1 MLDYNNYY
9 MEDTSR
15 IIQLPKIADPRG
27 NLSII
32 EQIKQIPF
40 VIKRVHWVYDV
51 PGGFDRGGHAYFE
64 TEEFIVALSGSFD
77 VVVDDGVDKKIFQ
90 LNRSYFGLYVPK
102 GMWRT
107 MTNFST
113 NSLALVLSSTEYSE
127 KDYISDFDEYLA
139 WRKDGSKVPTI
150 TDAKTSVRL
159 NNPLGKNLVDEGKSV
174 FDCSLCELN
183 KMHDTEGNLTYM
195 YENVHVPFPINRV
208 FYSYDIPGGE
218 DRGAHAHKECHQFLI
233 AASGSFEV
241 VLDDGINK
249 RTVLLNR
256 PFWGLHVPPGIWAS
270 EQGFSSGSICLVLAS
285 HGYDPDDY
293 IRNYD
298 DYLKYLEEKRNQ

>member
-1 MLDYNNYY
+1 MTKSDC
-9 MEDTSR
+9 R
-15 IIQLPKIADPRG
+15 IISLPKIGDERG

-32 EQIKQIPF
+32 EQIRQIPF
-40 VIKRVHWVYDV
+40 EIRRVHWIYDV
-51 PGGFDRGGHAYFE
+51 PGGVDRGGHAYKE
-64 TEEFIVALSGSFD
+64 TDEFIVALSGSFD
-77 VVVDDGVDKKIFQ
+77 VVVDDGNIKKIYS
-90 LNRSYFGLYVPK
+90 LNRSYFGLYVSK
-102 GMWRT
+102 GVWRT

-113 NSLALVLSSTEYSE
+113 NSLALVLSSTEYDE
-127 KDYISDFDEYLA
+127 RDYVSVYEEYKA
-139 WRKDGSKVPTI
+139 WRMDSSKVPSH
-150 TDAKTSVRL
+150 TDAKTSVRA
-159 NNPLGKNLVDEGKSV
+159 NDPMNKQMFNEGKSV
-174 FDCSLCELN
+174 FDCSLCELD
-183 KMHDTEGNLTYM
+183 KMHDREGNLTYM

-285 HGYDPDDY
+285 HDYDADDY

-298 DYLKYLEEKRNQ
+298 DYLKYLEEKKQ

>member
-1 MLDYNNYY
+1 MVDLN
-9 MEDTSR
+9 ESR
-15 IIQLPKIADPRG
+15 IIDLPKIEDPRG

-32 EQIKQIPF
+32 EQIKNVPF
-40 VIKRVHWVYDV
+40 EIKRTHWIYDV
-51 PGGFDRGGHAYFE
+51 PGGVNRGGHAYKE

-77 VVVDDGVDKKIFQ
+77 VEIDNGFSKKNYS
-90 LNRSYFGLYVPK
+90 LNRSYYGLYVPK

-113 NSLALVLSSTEYSE
+113 NSLALVLSSTEYNPQ
-127 KDYISDFDEYLA
+127 DYIMNYEEYKA
-139 WRKDGSKVPTI
+139 WRRDINILPLSSEN
-150 TDAKTSVRL
+150 DTSVKC
-159 NNPLGKNLVDEGKSV
+159 NNPGNNQFAREGRSV

-183 KMHDTEGNLTYM
+183 KMHDKEGNLTFI

-218 DRGAHAHKECHQFLI
+218 DRGAHAHKNCHQFLI

-241 VLDDGINK
+241 ALDDGTNK
-249 RTVLLNR
+249 RTVVLNR

-285 HGYDPDDY
+285 EGYSEDDY

-298 DYLKYLEEKRNQ
+298 DYLEYLKTRDNG